1 MDVPARKI
9 YVTSNGISDKADA
22 GLSVERGNKSFRF
35 LYVGV
40 ITPSKGLTYILEAV
54 RKIRQQGYDA
64 SLVAIGKGSKLY
76 LEQIKTQ
83 YADVPVHFTGSIP
96 FEELKGY
103 YRTCDA
109 GVIASLQEQC
119 SYVAIEMAMFGLPVI
134 TTAVDGLDEM
144 FIHGENALKV
154 STRYSRVYGLS
165 VDVEELVKRMK
176 QLMDENELRKK
187 LGINARKRYE
197 ECFALED
204 MMERTVDIYNDLTN
218 E

>member
-1 MDVPARKI
+1 MV
-9 YVTSNGISDKADA
+9 
-22 GLSVERGNKSFRF
+22 
-35 LYVGV
+35 
-40 ITPSKGLTYILEAV
+40 AV
-54 RKIRQQGYDA
+54 
-64 SLVAIGKGSKLY
+64 GKGSKLY
-76 LEQIKTQ
+76 LEQIKAQ
-83 YADVPVHFTGSIP
+83 YADVAVHFTGSIP
-96 FEELKGY
+96 FEELKDY

-204 MMERTVDIYNDLTN
+204 MMERIVDIYNDLTN